1 MKVLFSEFNLFVGL
15 PWSEHWMPFR
25 MWRWCCL
32 CSSMLQLGF
41 LNRNPLLGILWYREV
56 RFWKHIPNLIREY
69 VKCENN
75 CPCYDNC
82 FDGCPCSYETEYCD
96 IPDECK
102 VDEKNTAEF
111 GKCDQFNRSQ
121 FLYCTD
127 NCEIYD
133 TDCFH
138 DCSVNFEEGN
148 EARIVN
154 TSVWMFALMIV

>member
-1 MKVLFSEFNLFVGL
+1 MRFN
-15 PWSEHWMPFR
+15 
-25 MWRWCCL
+25 
-32 CSSMLQLGF
+32 
-41 LNRNPLLGILWYREV
+41 ID
-56 RFWKHIPNLIREY
+56 ITNLIREY
-69 VKCENN
+69 LKCENN

-82 FDGCPCSYETEYCD
+82 YDGCPCSYETEYCE

-102 VDEKNTAEF
+102 VDETNTAEF

-138 DCSVNFEEGN
+138 DCSVNFEEGY
-148 EARIVN
+148 EAQIM
-154 TSVWMFALMIV
+154 TSYLRMRYHTPYGIRLT

>member
-1 MKVLFSEFNLFVGL
+1 MRALNAFSHVEMMLFVL
-15 PWSEHWMPFR
+15 KLAPDRIPK
-25 MWRWCCL
+25 
-32 CSSMLQLGF
+32 SSLISRSPNFQA
-41 LNRNPLLGILWYREV
+41 NTC
-56 RFWKHIPNLIREY
+56 KHIPNLIREY

-154 TSVWMFALMIV
+154 TSV